1 MADQKDVIM
10 RMRGFVLA
18 LFLALPVFLAAQ
30 TSPSNDDIFTISVAA
45 PTSPKDV
52 QVRYFLS
59 GDPVVRQ
66 SGSIARPDD
75 NQIVVKTGV
84 EGRPARGIRAIVF
97 SPGCQFATISADNLS
112 ANSRQADFH
121 CQKLATTPLH
131 GKTDVSGFAGKEL
144 QVEALYVCDW
154 AGQFFG
160 VPRLAISPLTLA
172 KTKVEGDGTFAM
184 ELPDFTSDPLW
195 TSLSHNA
202 TLMFFLVDSATGAQL
217 ARLSAPR
224 DLSRRGSL
232 KVASSYPDEITFVVN
247 SQSR

>member
-1 MADQKDVIM
+1 M
-10 RMRGFVLA
+10 RTR
-18 LFLALPVFLAAQ
+18 VFAITLLVSLSVCLAAQ
-30 TSPSNDDIFTISVAA
+30 TSSSEDVFTISVAA

-59 GDPVVRQ
+59 GDPAVQQ

-75 NQIVVKTGV
+75 DRIVVKTGV

-112 ANSRQADFH
+112 SSTRQADFH
-121 CQKLATTPLH
+121 CQKLATMPLH
-131 GKTDVSGFAGKEL
+131 GKADISRFEGKDL
-144 QVEALYVCDW
+144 QVEALYVCGW

-160 VPRLAISPLTLA
+160 VPGLAISPISLA
-172 KTKVEGDGTFAM
+172 KAKVESDGTFAM
-184 ELPDFTSDPLW
+184 ELPDFSSDPSW
-195 TSLSHNA
+195 TALSHNA

-224 DLSRRGSL
+224 DISRRGSL
-232 KVASSYPDEITFVVN
+232 KVAGSYPGEITFVIN
-247 SQSR
+247 AQKR